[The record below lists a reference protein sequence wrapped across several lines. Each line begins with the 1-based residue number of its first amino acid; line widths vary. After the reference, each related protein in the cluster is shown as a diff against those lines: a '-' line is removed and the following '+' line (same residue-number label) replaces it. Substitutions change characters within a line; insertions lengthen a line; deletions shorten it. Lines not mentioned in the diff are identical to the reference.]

1 MDSYRLAAIDVGS
14 NAARLLIT
22 DVTWQNHLLRSTK
35 VAFYRLPIQ
44 LGSDV
49 FTHGF
54 LSEDKVD
61 NLRHALTAFQSLMKI
76 FRPDAYLACGTAALR
91 EAENTA
97 AVMTMIN
104 THIDIPLHIIDGHIE
119 SELIGLATATFAPED
134 KLGVTIDVGGGST
147 EISIK
152 RPDGQV
158 EGHSF
163 PIGTLRLLQHFVD
176 DQAWY
181 QLKSLITEKVGVRP
195 AVLIGTGGNINKVPT
210 LLGRKSPVNVTKK
223 QLTTLM
229 GILDNLSIPERCRRF
244 GLKPDRAEV
253 LLPALRIYTDVMKW
267 SHVSRLLI
275 PKTGLSDALVI
286 LLAKEL
292 SGGLLPWEESLLN
305 RIKNKNKDL

>member
-1 MDSYRLAAIDVGS
+1 MDNYRLAAIDVGS

-49 FTHGF
+49 FTHGA
-54 LSEDKVD
+54 LSKEKID
-61 NLRHALTAFQSLMKI
+61 NLKHALTAFHALIQI
-76 FRPDAYLACGTAALR
+76 FRPQACLACGTAALR
-91 EAENTA
+91 EADNVTA
-97 AVMTMIN
+97 VLAAIQEHTK
-104 THIDIPLHIIDGHIE
+104 IPLHIINGQIE
-119 SELIGLATATFAPED
+119 SELIGLATSTFTPTD

-195 AVLIGTGGNINKVPT
+195 AVLIGTGGNINKVPS
-210 LLGRKSPVNVTKK
+210 LLGKKSPVTVSKK
-223 QLTTLM
+223 QLTMLM
-229 GILDNLSIPERCRRF
+229 GILDSLSISERCRRF

-253 LLPALRIYTDVMKW
+253 LHPALRIYSDVMKW
-267 SHVSRLLI
+267 SHATRILI

-292 SGGLLPWEESLLN
+292 SGGLLPWEESLLHKI
-305 RIKNKNKDL
+305 RMTS

>member
-1 MDSYRLAAIDVGS
+1 MDNYRLAAIDIGS

-44 LGSDV
+44 LGADV

-54 LSEDKVD
+54 LSQDKID
-61 NLRHALTAFQSLMKI
+61 NLKHALCAFQSLIHI
-76 FRPDAYLACGTAALR
+76 FRPKATLACATAALR
-91 EAENTA
+91 ESANTS
-97 AVMTMIN
+97 AVMALIKQE
-104 THIDIPLHIIDGHIE
+104 IDFPLHIIDGSIE
-119 SELIGLATATFAPED
+119 SALIGLATAGFASPE
-134 KLGVTIDVGGGST
+134 KLAMTIDVGGGST
-147 EISIK
+147 EISLK

-181 QLKSLITEKVGVRP
+181 QLKSLILDKVGSRP
-195 AVLIGTGGNINKVPT
+195 CTLIGTGGNINKVPT
-210 LLGRKSPVNVTKK
+210 LLGRKSPVNVTRK
-223 QLTTLM
+223 QLVSLM
-229 GILDNLSIPERCRRF
+229 EILDSLTIPERCRRF

-253 LLPALRIYTDVMKW
+253 LLPALRIYTDIMKW
-267 SHVSRLLI
+267 SKATQLLI
-275 PKTGLSDALVI
+275 PKTGLSDALVM

-292 SGGLLPWEESLLN
+292 SGGLLPWEKELLAQI
-305 RIKNKNKDL
+305 RKT

>member
-49 FTHGF
+49 FSHGF
-54 LSEDKVD
+54 LSEEKID
-61 NLRHALTAFQSLMKI
+61 NLKHALTAFQSLIQI
-76 FRPDAYLACGTAALR
+76 FRPDACLACGTAALR
-91 EAENTA
+91 EAENTVS
-97 AVMTMIN
+97 VMTMIKDYV
-104 THIDIPLHIIDGHIE
+104 TLPLHIIDGNME
-119 SELIGLATATFAPED
+119 SELIGLATAAFAPAD
-134 KLGVTIDVGGGST
+134 QLAVTIDVGGGST

-163 PIGTLRLLQHFVD
+163 PIGTLRMLQHFVD

-181 QLKSLITEKVGVRP
+181 QLKSLITEKVGKRP
-195 AVLIGTGGNINKVPT
+195 TVLIGTGGNINKIPT
-210 LLGRKSPVNVTKK
+210 LLGRKSPVTVTKK
-223 QLTTLM
+223 QINTVI
-229 GILDNLSIPERCRRF
+229 GVLDSLSIPERCRRY

-253 LLPALRIYTDVMKW
+253 LLPALRIYADIMKW
-267 SHVSRLLI
+267 SHTSQLLI

-292 SGGLLPWEESLLN
+292 SGGLLPWEKTLLDKI
-305 RIKNKNKDL
+305 RGVI

>member
-14 NAARLLIT
+14 NAARLMIT
-22 DVTWQNHLLRSTK
+22 DITWQNHLLRSTK

-44 LGSDV
+44 LGADV

-54 LSEDKVD
+54 LSEEKIE
-61 NLRHALTAFQSLMKI
+61 NLRHALTAFQSLIKI
-76 FRPDAYLACGTAALR
+76 FRPDACLACGTAALR
-91 EAENTA
+91 ESANTVG
-97 AVMTMIN
+97 VMAMIQK
-104 THIDIPLHIIDGHIE
+104 HVDIPLHIINGQIE
-119 SELIGLATATFAPED
+119 SELIGLATAAFAPDD

-181 QLKSLITEKVGVRP
+181 QLKSLITEKVGTRP
-195 AVLIGTGGNINKVPT
+195 AVLIGTGGNINKIPT
-210 LLGRKSPVNVTKK
+210 LLGRKSPVSVTKK
-223 QLTTLM
+223 QLTTIM
-229 GILDNLSIPERCRRF
+229 GTLDSLSIPERCRRF

-267 SHVSRLLI
+267 SHASRILI

-292 SGGLLPWEESLLN
+292 SGGLLPWEATLLGKI
-305 RIKNKNKDL
+305 RTP